1 MNDASVTHARITYCF
16 FLCFSRHKIFSAFP
30 ALSFLVLLALLY
42 STKLFL
48 PPSPLPPLKKIKKKF
63 VSSTELLSWI
73 GLRKEFRSWGFIA
86 LALRQNEALH
96 QRWRISLTEL
106 TDRLWKFYNP
116 MNLSVHVMR
125 NISWKLG
132 QTCSIFLKTSV
143 FYGML
148 FYQEGYLIDHVCNY
162 WIVKLFIFLGI
173 FIASVG
179 LLSFLDLFRI

>member
-1 MNDASVTHARITYCF
+1 
-16 FLCFSRHKIFSAFP
+16 
-30 ALSFLVLLALLY
+30 
-42 STKLFL
+42 
-48 PPSPLPPLKKIKKKF
+48 
-63 VSSTELLSWI
+63 
-73 GLRKEFRSWGFIA
+73 
-86 LALRQNEALH
+86 
-96 QRWRISLTEL
+96 
-106 TDRLWKFYNP
+106 

-132 QTCSIFLKTSV
+132 QTYSIFLKTSV